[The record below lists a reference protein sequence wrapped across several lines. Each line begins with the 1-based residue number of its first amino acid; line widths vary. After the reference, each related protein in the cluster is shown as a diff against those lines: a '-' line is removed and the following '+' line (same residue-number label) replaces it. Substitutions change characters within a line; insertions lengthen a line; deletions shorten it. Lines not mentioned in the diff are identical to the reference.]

1 MDWLNNAC
9 FYEIYPQSFKDSNGD
24 GIGDF
29 NGIIEKLDYI
39 KELGCNGIWMN
50 PCFDSPFKDAGY
62 DVRDY
67 KKVAAR
73 YGTNEDLERLF
84 VEAHKRG
91 IKILL
96 DLVPGH
102 TSDEHEWFKDS
113 KKAEPGEFKDRYIW
127 TDFWYG
133 EARNLRGIAG
143 MADRN
148 GIYVVNFFA
157 SQPALNYGFLNKTEK
172 WQSDVDSPE
181 AIATADAMCDIMKF
195 WLSKGADGFRVDM
208 ADSLVKFDDDDKSAT
223 CKVWKRIISEVKKEY
238 PDARLV
244 SEWNRPRQSLPAG
257 FDMDFML
264 NWTGNGY
271 DLLLRDTGSEK
282 PSPIFKKDSK
292 RDINDFLNDYL
303 PQYEDTRESGRY
315 CLITGNHDTDRV
327 SYYLDEDERKVAFA
341 FLLTMPGAPFIY
353 YGDEI
358 GMRYMKE
365 LPSKEGGYTRTGS
378 RTPMQWDDSETAGFS
393 TADRSS
399 FYLPIDSDLKG
410 KNAREQMTKEGSL
423 YNTVKEVIALRKAN
437 EDLLDNGNLD
447 FVLREQGR
455 REFGFKRGNLLIVVN
470 PSEKACTVDY
480 SDVKIERLSEKKYSI
495 GDVKADKGAIEM
507 GPVSFGVF
515 AIS

>member
-1 MDWLNNAC
+1 MDWLKDAC

-73 YGTNEDLERLF
+73 YGTNDDLKRLF
-84 VEAHKRG
+84 DEAHKRG
-91 IKILL
+91 IRILL

-113 KKAEPGEFKDRYIW
+113 KKDKPGEYKDRFIW

-133 EARNLRGIAG
+133 DPRNLKGIAG
-143 MADRN
+143 MAERN
-148 GIYVVNFFA
+148 GIYIVNFFA

-172 WQSDVDSPE
+172 WQSSVDSPE
-181 AIATADAMCDIMKF
+181 AIATADAMADVMRF
-195 WLSKGADGFRVDM
+195 WLSMGCDGFRVDM
-208 ADSLVKFDDDDKSAT
+208 ADSLVKFDDDKKSAT
-223 CKVWKRIISEVKKEY
+223 CAVWKRIIGDVKREF
-238 PDARLV
+238 PEARLV
-244 SEWNRPRQSLPAG
+244 SEWNHPEQSLPAG

-292 RDINDFLNDYL
+292 RSINDFLDDYL
-303 PQYEDTRESGRY
+303 HQYEDAKGYGRY

-327 SYYLDEDERKVAFA
+327 SFYLDETERKLAFA

-358 GMRYMKE
+358 GMRYMKD

-378 RTPMQWDDSETAGFS
+378 RTPMQWDDSEGAGFS
-393 TADRSS
+393 TADKNS
-399 FYLPIDSDLKG
+399 FYLPVDSDLKG
-410 KNAREQMTKEGSL
+410 VNAKEQMAKKDSL

-437 EDLLDNGNLD
+437 EDLLDNDNLD
-447 FVLREQGR
+447 FVLRDSNR
-455 REFGFKRGNLLIVVN
+455 REFAFKRGNLIILVN
-470 PSEKACTVDY
+470 PSEKACTLDY
-480 SDVKIERLSEKKYSI
+480 DLLKLNGVSKCLYSI
-495 GDVKADKGAIEM
+495 GDVSSDTKEIKLGAQ
-507 GPVSFGVF
+507 GFGVF
-515 AIS
+515 ETL

>member
-1 MDWLNNAC
+1 MEWLKDAC
-9 FYEIYPQSFKDSNGD
+9 FYEIYPQSFKDTNGD

-39 KELGCNGIWMN
+39 KDLGCNGIWMN

-67 KKVAAR
+67 KKAAAR
-73 YGTNEDLERLF
+73 YGTNDDLKRLF
-84 VEAHKRG
+84 EEAHKRG

-113 KKAEPGEFKDRYIW
+113 KKAEPGVYKDRFIW

-133 EARNLRGIAG
+133 DPQHLKGIAG
-143 MADRN
+143 MAERN
-148 GIYVVNFFA
+148 GIYIVNFFA

-172 WQSDVDSPE
+172 WQSSVDSPE
-181 AIATADAMCDIMKF
+181 AIATADAMCDVMKF
-195 WLSKGADGFRVDM
+195 WLSMGADGFRVDM
-208 ADSLVKFDDDDKSAT
+208 ADSLVKFDDEKKSAT
-223 CKVWKRIISEVKKEY
+223 CAVWKRIIGEVKKEF
-238 PDARLV
+238 PEARLV
-244 SEWNRPRQSLPAG
+244 SEWNHPEQSLPAG

-282 PSPIFKKDSK
+282 PSPIFKKDSE
-292 RDINDFLNDYL
+292 RSINDFLDDYL
-303 PQYEDTRESGRY
+303 HQYEDAKGYGRY

-327 SYYLDEDERKVAFA
+327 SFYLDDTERKLAFA

-378 RTPMQWDDSETAGFS
+378 RSPMQWDDSANFGFS
-393 TADRSS
+393 TASADKL
-399 FYLPIDSDLKG
+399 YLPVDDRAGAPNAKAAMAD
-410 KNAREQMTKEGSL
+410 KNSL
-423 YNTVKEVIALRKAN
+423 YHVVKDVIAIRKAE
-437 EDLLDNGNLD
+437 EDLLDNDNLD
-447 FVLREQGR
+447 FVLRDKNR
-455 REFGFKRGNLLIVVN
+455 REFAFKRGNLVIVVN
-470 PSEKACTVDY
+470 PAGKECEISYKDLTVSLVRDKVY
-480 SDVKIERLSEKKYSI
+480 AL
-495 GDVKADKGAIEM
+495 GDVNAEASGIKLGAQ
-507 GPVSFGVF
+507 SF
-515 AIS
+515 AIYRV